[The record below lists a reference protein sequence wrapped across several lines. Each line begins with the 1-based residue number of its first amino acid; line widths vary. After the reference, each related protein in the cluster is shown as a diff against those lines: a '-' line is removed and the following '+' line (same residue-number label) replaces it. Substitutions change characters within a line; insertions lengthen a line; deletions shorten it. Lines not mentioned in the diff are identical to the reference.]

1 MLWTK
6 LKDTAWFILYFIC
19 IPPIKHGTTSCNYL
33 GHDNSQNINDFQYEL
48 CFTMT
53 SYRGRLRLKLLAVRL
68 LINRLFRRR
77 SKKTS
82 KLRVTGPCEGKSP
95 GTGEVFAQMAS
106 NAENVSI
113 WWRHQG
119 VHCYSLAWFKMHSF
133 IYEANKNV
141 YCILPF
147 PQTWTKLLY
156 QCNTKTHNQLI
167 TNTEYRQVS
176 NIRRTKSQHLKY
188 SRAVLW
194 LSFPNPLKPD
204 VKSRMTM

>member
-6 LKDTAWFILYFIC
+6 FKDTAWFLLYFIC

-48 CFTMT
+48 CITMT

-77 SKKTS
+77 STQNVKAPRHWS
-82 KLRVTGPCEGKSP
+82 LWGEI
-95 GTGEVFAQMAS
+95 TGEFSAQMAS

-147 PQTWTKLLY
+147 PQT
-156 QCNTKTHNQLI
+156 
-167 TNTEYRQVS
+167 
-176 NIRRTKSQHLKY
+176 
-188 SRAVLW
+188 
-194 LSFPNPLKPD
+194 
-204 VKSRMTM
+204 